1 MRRGHPTPDCIRATS
16 RRSRPNVGEQACISC
31 VEQGMLQRLRSAIYL
46 SSGRSWSFR
55 GQLLRRR
62 SSRCKFAVLAE
73 GIFHS
78 TVRSVNK
85 SLKGKWAALACH
97 ETGSLVVQVRWCI
110 PSTKLPLTTLCAA
123 RFRKSGRVGERWHC
137 GRTVE
142 SGPHRVQRGREEPV
156 GVVLHSA

>member
-1 MRRGHPTPDCIRATS
+1 
-16 RRSRPNVGEQACISC
+16 
-31 VEQGMLQRLRSAIYL
+31 MLQRLRSAIYL

-62 SSRCKFAVLAE
+62 SSRSKFAVLAE

-97 ETGSLVVQVRWCI
+97 ETGSLVVQVSSRVV
-110 PSTKLPLTTLCAA
+110 SMSLAVLTQVTAC
-123 RFRKSGRVGERWHC
+123 V
-137 GRTVE
+137 
-142 SGPHRVQRGREEPV
+142 REP
-156 GVVLHSA
+156 